1 MQETQAMR
9 FQLLDWED
17 NLEKEMAPAPVL
29 LPGKFHGQRSLVVG
43 YHPWGCKELNL
54 TQCAGT
60 GIYKKGQVSN
70 NFHLEK
76 IN

>member
-29 LPGKFHGQRSLVVG
+29 LPGKFHGQRSLVGGLPSMGLQRVEFDSVCR
-43 YHPWGCKELNL
+43 HRHIQKR
-54 TQCAGT
+54 TSF
-60 GIYKKGQVSN
+60 K
-70 NFHLEK
+70 
-76 IN
+76 